1 MRALGEDVLDRVVD
15 FIEQR
20 PTAPATDLDHPV
32 PTDAAGAADTADV
45 LDFIGHAAQRAVDPA
60 GPGYLAF
67 IPGGGLYTA
76 ALADF
81 VTAAVNRYTTVAALA
96 PAFVALEQTVP
107 IAIKIR

>member
-1 MRALGEDVLDRVVD
+1 MRALGEDVLDFVVD

-20 PTAPATDLDHPV
+20 ATAPATDLDHPV
-32 PTDAAGAADTADV
+32 PEQVVDV
-45 LDFIGHAAQRAVDPA
+45 LEYIGHAAAKAVDPA

-81 VTAAVNRYTTVAALA
+81 ITAAGLFITIPREGFGSREA
-96 PAFVALEQTVP
+96 
-107 IAIKIR
+107 